1 LNPKGNRK
9 TREFERVVT
18 NRRICPKIHGMD
30 IEAFRKSL
38 PADSPPSGIGKE
50 LEALWFDASGD
61 WDRAH
66 RIVQSQKSRA
76 AAAVHAY
83 LHRKEGDLGNADYW
97 YGRAGR
103 RRPDVPLEKEWQE
116 LVEMLLDEAGK

>member
-1 LNPKGNRK
+1 M
-9 TREFERVVT
+9 T

-30 IEAFRKSL
+30 IEAFRRSL
-38 PADSPPSGIGKE
+38 SADSPPSGIGKE

-66 RIVQSQKSRA
+66 RTVQSQKGKA

-97 YGRAGR
+97 YERAGR
-103 RRPDVPLEKEWQE
+103 KRPTFSLEREWQE
-116 LVEMLLDEAGK
+116 LVGMLLGAAGK